1 MSYNVIVDHR
11 TGQNFIIPEMADSS
25 LDLSEL
31 AKAAKKKLQAVS
43 FELYF
48 IIEWDKSVPMI
59 PHVISFVCASRNLPL
74 VIWFFQLPNH
84 LFEELAMDVY
94 DEVDRRENNQSKLLG
109 NNFVFQLLSM
119 RLYP

>member
-1 MSYNVIVDHR
+1 MILCSVHLCPTMYIVDHR

-48 IIEWDKSVPMI
+48 IIE
-59 PHVISFVCASRNLPL
+59 
-74 VIWFFQLPNH
+74 
-84 LFEELAMDVY
+84 
-94 DEVDRRENNQSKLLG
+94 
-109 NNFVFQLLSM
+109 
-119 RLYP
+119 